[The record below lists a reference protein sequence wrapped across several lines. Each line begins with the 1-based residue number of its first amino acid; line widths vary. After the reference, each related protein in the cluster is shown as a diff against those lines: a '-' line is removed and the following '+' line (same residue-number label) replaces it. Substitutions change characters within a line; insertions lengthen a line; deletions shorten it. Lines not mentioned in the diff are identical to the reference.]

1 MRQISGLYHRRGWR
15 VDVGEDADADA
26 VLVASTHEAM
36 HDRLQMTTIYGCTI
50 ALLQER
56 AVRDDNPD
64 GLNETLA
71 MQRNCTRVH
80 EEFATWMST
89 VPAGWGSEQL
99 HEAFPL
105 YVRHLRRAQLRTVGL
120 GDYLAMHACQ
130 GLARACMQ
138 PAGLAELLG
147 QIDAATLTVG
157 MLDHSMR
164 PDVRLVRLE
173 RALRARGWGALGDWT
188 GDAVDLSPERFA
200 EENDP
205 DWAELNQ
212 VAYDWCRGLLETAGC
227 PTLPYDGHL
236 PAVRALRSA
245 LEIRAASDDPA
256 SSFVALMSVES
267 ETLVLEDPLP
277 AVALP
282 PGTPPGA
289 LAAGDAARRH
299 LFLAIRPRQALLE
312 QYRLRGAPIGDAAH
326 LAVLRCQGDD
336 GVVELLDVTDLDLG
350 QLANAG
356 PVIVS
361 IAMSSLADEAVQR
374 HWQLLLSQNQATVF
388 CDLRPSVNIRGWL
401 GVSDLRVR
409 YTIVGVEGRV
419 GTVRLLVFRIE
430 DSTTTSR
437 LYLTPVSRL
446 YSSAL
451 LLWFAE
457 AQDIAGR
464 ACRDDTLG
472 DLPLVRFTAAHIVL
486 EERLFAFTSGDTE

>member
-1 MRQISGLYHRRGWR
+1 MRQISGLYHHRGWR
-15 VDVGEDADADA
+15 VEVGDDADADE
-26 VLVASTHEAM
+26 VLVASIHEAM

-56 AVRDDNPD
+56 AVRDENPQGVD
-64 GLNETLA
+64 ETLA
-71 MQRNCTRVH
+71 MQRNCARVH

-89 VPAGWGSEQL
+89 VPAGWGSEHLQK
-99 HEAFPL
+99 AFPL
-105 YVRHLRRAQLRTVGL
+105 YVRHLRRATLRTASL

-138 PAGLAELLG
+138 PAGLVELLG
-147 QIDAATLTVG
+147 QIDAIALSVG

-164 PDVRLVRLE
+164 PDARLVRLE
-173 RALRARGWGALGDWT
+173 QALRSRGWGPLSDWS
-188 GDAVDLSPERFA
+188 GDALDLSPERFA
-200 EENDP
+200 EKNDP

-212 VAYDWCRGLLETAGC
+212 AAYDWCRGLLETAGC
-227 PTLPYDGHL
+227 PTLPYDGHHS
-236 PAVRALRSA
+236 AVGALRSV
-245 LEIRAASDDPA
+245 LEISAASDDPA
-256 SSFVALMSVES
+256 SSFIAFMSVES
-267 ETLVLEDPLP
+267 ETLILEDPLA

-299 LFLAIRPRQALLE
+299 LFLAIRPRSALMA

-336 GVVELLDVTDLDLG
+336 DVVELLDVTELAPQ
-350 QLANAG
+350 QLADAG

-374 HWQLLLSQNQATVF
+374 QWQPLLGRDRATVL

-401 GVSDLRVR
+401 GDPWLRVR

-419 GTVRLLVFRIE
+419 GTVRLLVFQIE
-430 DSTTTSR
+430 DGATTSR
-437 LYLTPVSRL
+437 LYIAPVSRL
-446 YSSAL
+446 FSSAL

-457 AQDIAGR
+457 APDNVGR
-464 ACRDDTLG
+464 ARRDDTLG